1 MTSEGIGSMHGSAY
15 DWAARANHR
24 AGALEGTAMNGRISL
39 LLVAFLSALA
49 YTLWVVVTVGYVEFF
64 RLTFANPAVIQ
75 VHMDL
80 LLLLLVA
87 IVWMRHDARAND
99 RPFAPYLIAT
109 LLLGTTGILGYLLHR
124 EVAAQR
130 AGAARALPA

>member
-1 MTSEGIGSMHGSAY
+1 MNLRVTVLLGAFL
-15 DWAARANHR
+15 
-24 AGALEGTAMNGRISL
+24 GAL
-39 LLVAFLSALA
+39 V
-49 YTLWVVVTVGYVEFF
+49 YTLWVVFTVGYVEFF

-87 IVWMRHDARAND
+87 IVWMRHDASAND

-130 AGAARALPA
+130 AGVGRAVAA